1 MSGYWA
7 LKSPPPGRPVDK
19 PGASGA
25 GHQSISLVDV
35 PCATRLRRSLGD
47 GSRTHDGVVHNQHC
61 HRSQNRN
68 Q

>member
-25 GHQSISLVDV
+25 GYQSISLVDV
-35 PCATRLRRSLGD
+35 RCATRPRRTLGD
-47 GSRTHDGVVHNQHC
+47 GSRTYDCVVDDQHC
-61 HRSQNRN
+61 HRAKNSNE
-68 Q
+68 